1 MSTPKTPV
9 QRSAKRRQ
17 RERLAGITRMTLS
30 LGRETAQALRAL
42 AKEHGKTQAEVL
54 QLGVLMAHKALA
66 GLKSG
71 PAAHG
76 TSPAPSRPAAALA
89 DLQAQMAELRA
100 TQEQDDDAVPPMRAA
115 ERRAIEL
122 GLAGEVRQ

>member
-9 QRSAKRRQ
+9 QRSAKRRH
-17 RERLAGITRMTLS
+17 REKSAGITRMTLS

-54 QLGVLMAHKALA
+54 QLGVLMARKALV
-66 GLKSG
+66 GLQSA

-89 DLQAQMAELRA
+89 NLQAQIAELQA
-100 TQEQDDDAVPPMRAA
+100 AQDQDDDAAPPMRAA
-115 ERRAIEL
+115 ERRALEL
-122 GLAGEVRQ
+122 GLAGEVHP